1 MTPQEKALVQRIL
14 DRMGHIELELKQQG
28 LVNHANGARLQ
39 IVAVMKLTAES
50 EPETP
55 EQAP

>member
-14 DRMGHIELELKQQG
+14 DRMGHVELDLKNQG

-39 IVAVMKLTAES
+39 IVAVMKLTSESDPEPAE
-50 EPETP
+50 P
-55 EQAP
+55 QA